1 MEHKLIRDASEGV
14 TAPSGTDQ
22 IQASVGPFGRGGIVN
37 RRWSSA
43 AHRIS
48 WRGVLVSKRPCR
60 MIV

>member
-1 MEHKLIRDASEGV
+1 MAHRLIRDASEGV
-14 TAPSGTDQ
+14 TAPSDIDQ

-48 WRGVLVSKRPCR
+48 WRGVLVSKGLSR